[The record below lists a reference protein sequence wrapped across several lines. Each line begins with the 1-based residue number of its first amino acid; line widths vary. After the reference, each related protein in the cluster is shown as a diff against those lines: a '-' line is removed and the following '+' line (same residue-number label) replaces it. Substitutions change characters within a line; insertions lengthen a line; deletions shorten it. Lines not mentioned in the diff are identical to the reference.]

1 MYYTRPLTLSYG
13 YVLHTPTHPV
23 VRLARPMYYTRPL
36 ILSPTHPVVQLHNDM
51 VGCLVRSKLH
61 VHHSVHSQ
69 LGQGR
74 ETTSAQMFTQLCVCV
89 GGGEE
94 GLQ

>member
-1 MYYTRPLTLSYG
+1 MYKGNLMKSSAYALLWKFFVGISDIPTRVQFSPA
-13 YVLHTPTHPV
+13 YVLHT
-23 VRLARPMYYTRPL
+23 
-36 ILSPTHPVVQLHNDM
+36 PTHPVVQLHNDM

-74 ETTSAQMFTQLCVCV
+74 ETTSAQVFTQLCVCV
-89 GGGEE
+89 GG
-94 GLQ
+94 